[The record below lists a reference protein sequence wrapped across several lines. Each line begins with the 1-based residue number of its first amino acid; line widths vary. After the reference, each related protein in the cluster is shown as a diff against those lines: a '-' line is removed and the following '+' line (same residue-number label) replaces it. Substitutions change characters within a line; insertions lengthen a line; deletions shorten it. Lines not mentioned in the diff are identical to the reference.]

1 MTMTASPQVDLGT
14 AFYWALRTGDW
25 ALLREILSPDVT
37 WSLPGENAISGTAAG
52 IDDVIARAQQIMAYG
67 MASTLEHV
75 FVSRDNIALG
85 LHNTARRGECVL
97 DEHIATVCTV
107 RAGRIVQVETYLDDL
122 EGMNRFFTHD
132 CG

>member
-14 AFYWALRTGDW
+14 AFFWALRTRNW
-25 ALLREILSPDVT
+25 ALLREIMSPDAT
-37 WSLPGENAISGTAAG
+37 WSLPGHNAISGTAAG
-52 IDDVIARAQQIMAYG
+52 IDDVIARAQQIGAYR
-67 MASTLEHV
+67 MTSTLERV

-85 LHNTARRGECVL
+85 LHATARCGERVL

-122 EGMNRFFTHD
+122 EGMNRFFTD
-132 CG
+132 EFC

>member
-14 AFYWALRTGDW
+14 AFFWALHTKNW
-25 ALLREILSPDVT
+25 ALLRVIMSPDAT
-37 WSLPGENAISGTAAG
+37 WSLPGHNAISGTAAG
-52 IDDVIARAQQIMAYG
+52 IDDVIARAELIGAYR
-67 MASTLEHV
+67 MTSTLERV

-85 LHNTARRGECVL
+85 LHTTARRGERVL

-122 EGMNRFFTHD
+122 EGMDRFFTD
-132 CG
+132 EFC